1 MTTSTFDIDD
11 KFKYLNGFNGY
22 HQYAD
27 SLLIPYPGD

>member
-1 MTTSTFDIDD
+1 MTTSKFEIGD

-27 SLLIPYPGD
+27 SLPMALPGY